1 MAYGQRNF
9 KTKSKAIANLPGG
22 SSTNKAVKRVYTK
35 SKVVPKT
42 KVDTNKKAIMTLSRQ
57 VKSLQNQRYGEVQT
71 AIEVLNLVGDSRPF
85 IDQPVC
91 FPICNFYNNSPV
103 YKGTLVAGVPGFVQ
117 TDTFNRLSYQSDMLD
132 QYEWT
137 ARANTDQCSSIQY
150 KPISTRLNFEVNL
163 AGMNTV
169 TIDDFK
175 IRVTL
180 LKVKPITLEGSV
192 DCSLPV
198 RLGAYRNLAGTVA
211 NTKANY
217 FSPRL
222 HEVLYDKVVK
232 VGYDTTRSTR
242 QLNFSIPYTFKN
254 SHVITPDFTSLPPG
268 QVYINS
274 VPNNDIIWCLIS
286 VSDDAGTK
294 LNSIKCS
301 RYLKWRD
308 RDGVQG

>member
-1 MAYGQRNF
+1 MAYGGGNF
-9 KTKSKAIANLPGG
+9 QTKSKAIANLPGG
-22 SSTNKAVKRVYTK
+22 ASTNKAVKRVYAK
-35 SKVVPKT
+35 SKAKPKT

-57 VKSLQNQRYGEVQT
+57 VKNLQNQRYGEVQS
-71 AIEVLNLVGDSRPF
+71 AIEVLNLVGDARPF

-117 TDTFNRLSYQSDMLD
+117 CDTFNRLSYQSDIND
-132 QYEWT
+132 QFEWT
-137 ARANTDQCSSIQY
+137 ARMNADTCSSVQY

-163 AGMNTV
+163 NNMNSGV
-169 TIDDFK
+169 DDFK

-180 LKVKPITLEGSV
+180 LKVKPLTLEGAV
-192 DCSLPV
+192 DCALPT

-222 HEVLYDKVVK
+222 HEVLYDKTIK
-232 VGYDTTRSTR
+232 TSFDTTRNTR
-242 QLNFSIPYTFKN
+242 QLNFSIPYTFKT
-254 SHVITPDFTSLPPG
+254 SHVITPDFTSQPAG
-268 QVYINS
+268 QVYIMA
-274 VPNNDIIWCLIS
+274 VPNNEIIWCLIS
-286 VSDDAGTK
+286 VSDDAASK
-294 LNSIKCS
+294 LTNIKCS